1 MISKYAMSEFSH
13 NLSMHALSKSDDT
26 IVIKF
31 NVVNVSNKSL
41 NYFLNVEVLAFDTAK
56 VSRIIAIF
64 NKRI

>member
-1 MISKYAMSEFSH
+1 
-13 NLSMHALSKSDDT
+13 MHALSKSDDT

-31 NVVNVSNKSL
+31 NVVNVSNESL
-41 NYFLNVEVLAFDTAK
+41 NHFLNVEVLAFDTAK